1 MDRIKLDRISE
12 LTAISR
18 KRELT
23 ADEKHE
29 RQLLRAEYL
38 AEIKSQ
44 VKEMLSDIEIVDKQ

>member
-18 KRELT
+18 KRGLT
-23 ADEKHE
+23 AGEKEE
-29 RQLLRAEYL
+29 RRLLRAEYL

-44 VKEMLSDIEIVDKQ
+44 VKEMLNDIEIVDKQ

>member
-12 LTAISR
+12 LTAISK

-23 ADEKHE
+23 ADEKEE

-44 VKEMLSDIEIVDKQ
+44 VKEMLNDIEIVDEQ

>member
-12 LTAISR
+12 LTAISK

-23 ADEKHE
+23 ADEKEE

-44 VKEMLSDIEIVDKQ
+44 VKTLLDDIEIVDEQ

>member
-23 ADEKHE
+23 AGEKEE
-29 RQLLRAEYL
+29 RRLLRAEYL

-44 VKEMLSDIEIVDKQ
+44 VKEMLNDIEIVDKQ

>member
-12 LTAISR
+12 LTAISK

-23 ADEKHE
+23 ADEKEE

-44 VKEMLSDIEIVDKQ
+44 VKTLLNDIEIVDEQ

>member
-12 LTAISR
+12 LTAISK

-23 ADEKHE
+23 ADEKEE
-29 RQLLRAEYL
+29 RQLLHAEYL

-44 VKEMLSDIEIVDKQ
+44 VKEMLNDIEIVDEQ

>member
-12 LTAISR
+12 LTAISK

-23 ADEKHE
+23 ADEKEE
-29 RQLLRAEYL
+29 RQLLRVEYL

-44 VKEMLSDIEIVDKQ
+44 VKEMLNDIEIVDEQ

>member
-18 KRELT
+18 KRVLT
-23 ADEKHE
+23 AGEKEE
-29 RQLLRAEYL
+29 RRLLRAEYL

-44 VKEMLSDIEIVDKQ
+44 VKEMLNDIEIVDKQ

>member
-23 ADEKHE
+23 AGEKEE
-29 RQLLRAEYL
+29 RLLLRAEYL

-44 VKEMLSDIEIVDKQ
+44 VKEMLNDIEIVDKQ